1 MDFSFSPEQDQLR
14 AQARSFLE
22 KRFPAARLAEIATS
36 TDGWDR
42 ASWPELARLGWTG
55 ASIPE
60 AQGGAGLGFVEEAI
74 VFEELGRALYAGP
87 YFSTVALALPALG
100 CAPELLARVA
110 SGSLTATLASHETG
124 RPSATANASRVA
136 VDARRAGDR
145 WLLRGET
152 DLVPDAGWVDAFV
165 VHARGPDGIGLYL
178 AERHDARP
186 EIRVLDTVDAT
197 RRLGRVSF
205 RDDEARLLA
214 APPAAAKIIAS
225 TRRRALAALALE
237 AVGIA
242 SQALAL
248 GVEHAKSREQFGR
261 PIGAYQAV
269 SHKLADTYVETELAR
284 SLAYW
289 AAWCIAEEDGE
300 AELAAVAA
308 KAYAA
313 EAAVAACERAI
324 QVHGGMGFTWDH
336 PLHRYYKRAL
346 WIESFD
352 RSGAA
357 HRAEIA
363 QAVLGGA

>member
-1 MDFSFSPEQDQLR
+1 MDFSFSQEQDQLR

-22 KRFPAARLAEIATS
+22 KRYPLARLANIATS

-74 VFEELGRALYAGP
+74 VLEELGRALYAGP
-87 YFSTVALALPALG
+87 YFSTVALALPALA
-100 CAPELLARVA
+100 CAPDLLAKVA
-110 SGSLTATLASHETG
+110 SGALTATVAS
-124 RPSATANASRVA
+124 NASGAPVA
-136 VDARRAGDR
+136 ARRDGDR
-145 WLLRGET
+145 WLLRGKT
-152 DLVPDAGWVDAFV
+152 HLVPDAGWVDAFV
-165 VHARGPDGIGLYL
+165 VQARGPDGIGLYL

-186 EIRVLDTVDAT
+186 HVEVLDTVDAT
-197 RRLGRVSF
+197 RRLGRVTF
-205 RDDEARLLA
+205 EDDDARLLA
-214 APPAAAKIIAS
+214 PPPAAATVIAA

-237 AVGIA
+237 AVGVA
-242 SQALAL
+242 GQALAL

-289 AAWCIAEEDGE
+289 AAWCIAEDDGQ
-300 AELAAVAA
+300 AELAAIAA

-363 QAVLGGA
+363 EVILGAH

>member
-22 KRFPAARLAEIATS
+22 KRFPAARLPEIATS
-36 TDGWDR
+36 KDGWDR

-60 AQGGAGLGFVEEAI
+60 AQGGAGLSFVEEAI
-74 VFEELGRALYAGP
+74 VFEELGRALYSGP
-87 YFSTVALALPALG
+87 YFSTVALALPALA
-100 CAPELLARVA
+100 CAPDLLAKVA
-110 SGSLTATLASHETG
+110 SGVLTATLASG
-124 RPSATANASRVA
+124 AA
-136 VDARRAGDR
+136 VEARRAGDR

-152 DLVPDAGWVDAFV
+152 ELVPDAGWVDVFV

-214 APPAAAKIIAS
+214 AGPAAAKIIAI
-225 TRRRALAALALE
+225 TRRRALGALALE
-237 AVGIA
+237 AVGIG

-261 PIGAYQAV
+261 PVGAYQAV

-363 QAVLGGA
+363 QAVLGRMTV

>member
-22 KRFPAARLAEIATS
+22 KRYPLARLAEIAAS
-36 TDGWDR
+36 EDGWDR

-60 AQGGAGLGFVEEAI
+60 AQGGAGLSFVEEAI
-74 VFEELGRALYAGP
+74 VFEELGRALYSGP
-87 YFSTVALALPALG
+87 YFSTVALALPGVA
-100 CAPELLARVA
+100 CAPDLLAQVA
-110 SGSLTATLASHETG
+110 SGALTATFAS
-124 RPSATANASRVA
+124 AAANESGAA
-136 VDARRAGDR
+136 VEVRRLGDR

-152 DLVPDAGWVDAFV
+152 DLVPDAGWVDALV
-165 VHARGPDGIGLYL
+165 VQARGPDGIGLYL
-178 AERHDARP
+178 AKRHGARP
-186 EIRVLDTVDAT
+186 HVNVLDTVDAT
-197 RRLGRVSF
+197 RRLGRVTF
-205 RDDEARLLA
+205 EDDDARLLA
-214 APPAAAKIIAS
+214 APPAAAKIIAA

-237 AVGIA
+237 AVGVA

-289 AAWCIAEEDGE
+289 AAWCIAEDDGQ
-300 AELAAVAA
+300 AELAASAA

-357 HRAEIA
+357 HRADIA
-363 QAVLGGA
+363 QVLLGG

>member
-22 KRFPAARLAEIATS
+22 KRFPAARTAEIATS

-55 ASIPE
+55 VSIPE
-60 AQGGAGLGFVEEAI
+60 AQGGAGLSFVEEAI

-87 YFSTVALALPALG
+87 YFSTVALALPALA
-100 CAPELLARVA
+100 CAPDLLAKVA
-110 SGSLTATLASHETG
+110 VGAFTATLASGTAVEA
-124 RPSATANASRVA
+124 RP
-136 VDARRAGDR
+136 AGEGQ
-145 WLLRGET
+145 LLRGET
-152 DLVPDAGWVDAFV
+152 DLVPDAGSVDAFV
-165 VHARGPDGIGLYL
+165 VQARGPDGIGLYV
-178 AERHDARP
+178 AERHGARP
-186 EIRVLDTVDAT
+186 QICVLDTVDAS
-197 RRLGRVSF
+197 RRLGRVIF
-205 RDDEARLLA
+205 EDDGARLLA
-214 APPAAAKIIAS
+214 EPPAAAKIIAS

-237 AVGIA
+237 AVGVA

-248 GVEHAKSREQFGR
+248 GVEHAKTREQFGR
-261 PIGAYQAV
+261 PVGAYQAV

-289 AAWCIAEEDGE
+289 AAWCIAEDDGQ

-363 QAVLGGA
+363 QAVLGG

>member
-1 MDFSFSPEQDQLR
+1 MDFSFSPEQEQLR

-22 KRFPAARLAEIATS
+22 KRYPLARLAEIATS
-36 TDGWDR
+36 ADGWDR

-87 YFSTVALALPALG
+87 YFSTVALALPALA
-100 CAPELLARVA
+100 CAPDLLAKVA
-110 SGSLTATLASHETG
+110 SGAFTATFAS
-124 RPSATANASRVA
+124 PAANASGPA
-136 VDARRAGDR
+136 VDGRRDGDR
-145 WLLRGET
+145 WLLRGEA
-152 DLVPDAGWVDAFV
+152 DLVPDAGLVEAFV
-165 VHARGPDGIGLYL
+165 VPARGLDGVGLFL

-186 EIRVLDTVDAT
+186 LIRVLDTVDAT
-197 RRLGRVSF
+197 RRLARITF
-205 RDDEARLLA
+205 ENDDARLLA
-214 APPAAAKIIAS
+214 APPAAAKIIVA

-242 SQALAL
+242 SQALVL

-269 SHKLADTYVETELAR
+269 SHKLADSYVETELAR

-289 AAWCIAEEDGE
+289 AAWCIAEDDGE
-300 AELAAVAA
+300 AELAASAA
-308 KAYAA
+308 KTYAA

-352 RSGAA
+352 RSGAG
-357 HRAEIA
+357 HRADIA
-363 QAVLGGA
+363 QAILGG

>member
-14 AQARSFLE
+14 AQARSFLN
-22 KRFPAARLAEIATS
+22 KRYPRARLAEIATS
-36 TDGWDR
+36 EDGWDR
-42 ASWPELARLGWTG
+42 ASWSELARLGWIG
-55 ASIPE
+55 ASVPE
-60 AQGGAGLGFVEEAI
+60 AQGGAGLSFVEEAI
-74 VFEELGRALYAGP
+74 VFEELGRALYSGP

-100 CAPELLARVA
+100 CAPDLLERVA
-110 SGSLTATLASHETG
+110 SGALTATLAPAPG
-124 RPSATANASRVA
+124 NAGGTAVE
-136 VDARRAGDR
+136 ARRSGDR

-152 DLVPDAGWVDAFV
+152 GLVPDAGWVDAV
-165 VHARGPDGIGLYL
+165 VVQARGPDGIGLYL
-178 AERHDARP
+178 AERRSGRP
-186 EIRVLDTVDAT
+186 QVQVLDTVDAT
-197 RRLGRVSF
+197 RRLGRVTF
-205 RDDEARLLA
+205 EDDEVRLLA
-214 APPAAAKIIAS
+214 APPAAAKVIAG
-225 TRRRALAALALE
+225 TRRRALTALALE
-237 AVGIA
+237 AVGVA

-269 SHKLADTYVETELAR
+269 SHQLADTYVETELAR

-289 AAWCIAEEDGE
+289 AAWCVAEDDGQ
-300 AELAAVAA
+300 AELAASAA

-357 HRAEIA
+357 HRADIA
-363 QAVLGGA
+363 AVLLGG

>member
-22 KRFPAARLAEIATS
+22 KRYPLARLAEIAAS
-36 TDGWDR
+36 EDGWDR

-60 AQGGAGLGFVEEAI
+60 AQGGAGMSFVEEAI
-74 VFEELGRALYAGP
+74 VFEELGRALYSGP
-87 YFSTVALALPALG
+87 YFSTIALALPALA
-100 CAPELLARVA
+100 CAPDLLAQVA
-110 SGSLTATLASHETG
+110 SGAFTATLASAAANTSG
-124 RPSATANASRVA
+124 TAVE
-136 VDARRAGDR
+136 VRRLGDR
-145 WLLRGET
+145 WLLRGEAN
-152 DLVPDAGWVDAFV
+152 LVPDAGWVDALV
-165 VHARGPDGIGLYL
+165 VQARGPDGIGLYI
-178 AERHDARP
+178 AKRHDARP
-186 EIRVLDTVDAT
+186 DVKVLDTVDAT
-197 RRLGRVSF
+197 RRLARVTF
-205 RDDEARLLA
+205 EDDDARLLA
-214 APPAAAKIIAS
+214 APPAAAKIIAG
-225 TRRRALAALALE
+225 TRRRALTALALE
-237 AVGIA
+237 GVGVA

-289 AAWCIAEEDGE
+289 AAWCIAEDDGE
-300 AELAAVAA
+300 AELAASAA
-308 KAYAA
+308 KTYAA

-357 HRAEIA
+357 HRADIA
-363 QAVLGGA
+363 QVLLGG

>member
-14 AQARSFLE
+14 AHARSFLE
-22 KRFPAARLAEIATS
+22 KRFPATRFAEIAMS
-36 TDGWDR
+36 EDGWDR

-55 ASIPE
+55 ASIAE
-60 AQGGAGLGFVEEAI
+60 AQGGAGQGFVEEAI

-87 YFSTVALALPALG
+87 YFSTVALALPALA
-100 CAPELLARVA
+100 CAPDLLAKVA
-110 SGSLTATLASHETG
+110 SGGLTATLAPDDPV
-124 RPSATANASRVA
+124 RQSAGAKAKGAA
-136 VDARRAGDR
+136 VEARRAGDR

-165 VHARGPDGIGLYL
+165 VEARGPDGIGLYL

-186 EIRVLDTVDAT
+186 LIRVFDTVDTT
-197 RRLGRVSF
+197 RRLGRVTF
-205 RDDEARLLA
+205 DDDSARILA
-214 APPAAAKIIAS
+214 APPAATEIIAS

-237 AVGIA
+237 AVGVA
-242 SQALAL
+242 SFALAL
-248 GVEHAKSREQFGR
+248 GVEHAKSRQQFGR
-261 PIGAYQAV
+261 PIGTYQAV

-289 AAWCIAEEDGE
+289 AAWCVAEDDAQ

-363 QAVLGGA
+363 QALVAG

>member
-14 AQARSFLE
+14 TQARSFLE
-22 KRFPAARLAEIATS
+22 KRYPLARLAEIATS
-36 TDGWDR
+36 ADGWDR

-55 ASIPE
+55 ASISE
-60 AQGGAGLGFVEEAI
+60 AQGGAGLSFVEEGI
-74 VFEELGRALYAGP
+74 VFEELGRALYSGP
-87 YFSTVALALPALG
+87 YFSTVALALPALA
-100 CAPELLARVA
+100 CAPDLLARVA
-110 SGSLTATLASHETG
+110 SGVLTATLASAAAHASG
-124 RPSATANASRVA
+124 TAVE
-136 VDARRAGDR
+136 ARRSGDR
-145 WLLRGET
+145 WLLRGEA
-152 DLVPDAGWVDAFV
+152 DLVPDAGWVDALV
-165 VHARGPDGIGLYL
+165 VQARGPDGIGLYL

-186 EIRVLDTVDAT
+186 LVRVLDTVDAT
-197 RRLGRVSF
+197 RRLARVTF
-205 RDDEARLLA
+205 EDDDARLLA
-214 APPAAAKIIAS
+214 APPAAAKIIAA

-237 AVGIA
+237 AVGVA
-242 SQALAL
+242 SRALAL

-289 AAWCIAEEDGE
+289 AAWCIAEDDGE
-300 AELAAVAA
+300 AELAASAA

-357 HRAEIA
+357 HRADIA
-363 QAVLGGA
+363 QAILGG

>member
-22 KRFPAARLAEIATS
+22 KRYPLARFAEIATS
-36 TDGWDR
+36 EDGWDR
-42 ASWPELARLGWTG
+42 ASWPEIARLGWTG

-60 AQGGAGLGFVEEAI
+60 AQGGAGLSFVEEAI
-74 VFEELGRALYAGP
+74 VLEELGRALYSGP

-100 CAPELLARVA
+100 CAPDLLARVA
-110 SGSLTATLASHETG
+110 SGALTATFAS
-124 RPSATANASRVA
+124 AAANASGTA
-136 VDARRAGDR
+136 VEARRSGDR
-145 WLLRGET
+145 WLLHGET
-152 DLVPDAGWVDAFV
+152 DLVPDAGWVDALV
-165 VHARGPDGIGLYL
+165 VQARGPDGIGLYL

-186 EIRVLDTVDAT
+186 RVNVLDTVDVT
-197 RRLGRVSF
+197 RRLARVTF
-205 RDDEARLLA
+205 EDDDARLLA
-214 APPAAAKIIAS
+214 EPPAAAKIIAG
-225 TRRRALAALALE
+225 TRRRALTALALE
-237 AVGIA
+237 AVGVA

-269 SHKLADTYVETELAR
+269 SHKLAGTYMEMELAR

-289 AAWCIAEEDGE
+289 AAWCIAEDDGQ
-300 AELAAVAA
+300 AELAASAA

-357 HRAEIA
+357 HRADIA
-363 QAVLGGA
+363 QVLLDG

>member
-60 AQGGAGLGFVEEAI
+60 AHGGAGLGFVEEAI

-87 YFSTVALALPALG
+87 YFSTVALALPALA
-100 CAPELLARVA
+100 CAPDLLSKVA
-110 SGSLTATLASHETG
+110 SGALTATLAWPAPG
-124 RPSATANASRVA
+124 RPSSTAIE
-136 VDARRAGDR
+136 ARRAGDR

-152 DLVPDAGWVDAFV
+152 DPVPDAGWVDAFV
-165 VHARGPDGIGLYL
+165 VQAGGPDGTGLFF
-178 AERHDARP
+178 AQRHEARP
-186 EIRVLDTVDAT
+186 RIRVLDTADAT
-197 RRLGRVSF
+197 RRMGRVSF
-205 RDDEARLLA
+205 EDDDAQLLA
-214 APPAAAKIIAS
+214 APPAAAKIIDA
-225 TRRRALAALALE
+225 TRRRARTALALE

-269 SHKLADTYVETELAR
+269 SHKLADT
-284 SLAYW
+284 
-289 AAWCIAEEDGE
+289 
-300 AELAAVAA
+300 
-308 KAYAA
+308 
-313 EAAVAACERAI
+313 
-324 QVHGGMGFTWDH
+324 
-336 PLHRYYKRAL
+336 
-346 WIESFD
+346 
-352 RSGAA
+352 
-357 HRAEIA
+357 
-363 QAVLGGA
+363 